1 MGMDRLLPAFMDE
14 LEKIAVSLRLS
25 SFRQARKG
33 RRPIRVSTLLKKE
46 TAFLPHRSPLRKNKE
61 IKHGPDP
68 DARASEAREGGPA
81 GVTKRQEAEVESG
94 TGLQESGLL

>member
-46 TAFLPHRSPLRKNKE
+46 TAFLPHRSPLKKNKE
-61 IKHGPDP
+61 IKNTPDS
-68 DARASEAREGGPA
+68 DERARADREGSPA
-81 GVTKRQEAEVESG
+81 GITNRREAEVESG
-94 TGLQESGLL
+94 MGMQESGL